1 MVLVKEAYTEVVPIM
16 ATSTETFVG
25 RDLGKSVQ
33 FNLKAIQELLEK
45 VEAQDE
51 RIKTLES
58 QLSDTKLGV
67 SNEPFN
73 QEDMS
78 ILRKI
83 INFFKGLFIDN

>member
-1 MVLVKEAYTEVVPIM
+1 
-16 ATSTETFVG
+16 
-25 RDLGKSVQ
+25 
-33 FNLKAIQELLEK
+33 LLEK

-58 QLSDTKLGV
+58 QLSDTKLGA
-67 SNEPFN
+67 SNETFN

-83 INFFKGLFIDN
+83 INFFKTLLNL